1 MQMNKLHKNLIL
13 LVLLKYFKFVQ
24 PHVPSEQISRGR
36 RCVVEQG
43 YHDTSAEPRR
53 NILLSRPPPGGRN
66 YTLKSMYCVMFY
78 FS

>member
-24 PHVPSEQISRGR
+24 PHAPSEQISRGR

-43 YHDTSAEPRR
+43 YHDTSAEPHR
-53 NILLSRPPPGGRN
+53 NI
-66 YTLKSMYCVMFY
+66 
-78 FS
+78 